1 MAIVKCK
8 GTKLQHTV
16 SASLVDIAQMLSL
29 EHSGAGSETF
39 ESTTLDGGIYKTFA
53 QTGYS
58 NPGTVSAE
66 IFYDPAL
73 AGHQAITDLVATP
86 ADNAMKII
94 YADTAATNQSFTAAG
109 VEFGVTVA
117 MEDGL
122 KASVTYT
129 VDGDPG
135 WPT

>member
-39 ESTTLDGGIYKTFA
+39 ESTTLDGGTYKTFS

-58 NPGTVSAE
+58 NPGT
-66 IFYDPAL
+66 
-73 AGHQAITDLVATP
+73 
-86 ADNAMKII
+86 
-94 YADTAATNQSFTAAG
+94 AARS
-109 VEFGVTVA
+109 
-117 MEDGL
+117 
-122 KASVTYT
+122 K
-129 VDGDPG
+129 P
-135 WPT
+135 